1 MCVWC
6 LSQVCVCVNTQATP
20 PQGDA
25 GEGGRAHQH
34 VRTHRERER
43 HYERTRARSY
53 RVRVSITGREI
64 PERGLVQHALEREI
78 LGAQKAEVLQCM
90 RQPVVRQALSWDDNV

>member
-1 MCVWC
+1 MFAH
-6 LSQVCVCVNTQATP
+6 TQTDTMNA
-20 PQGDA
+20 
-25 GEGGRAHQH
+25 
-34 VRTHRERER
+34 
-43 HYERTRARSY
+43 RARVHTEFAY
-53 RVRVSITGREI
+53 QFTGREI

>member
-34 VRTHRERER
+34 VRTHTDR